1 MRGKKYLWTLATVY
15 LAYLT
20 HGVQAILLSQNKV
33 SFFTQW
39 GYTDA
44 TLGAAAVSA
53 VIAYTGL
60 AKFLTVW
67 ICGEISDKVGRKRM
81 IALGA
86 VLYLGAFA
94 GLLFSHSY
102 AVACVCAF
110 ALGAA
115 TSCFDGACYP
125 AVQESWTKSPGTAV
139 ILIKGFISVSGLIY
153 PLMVV
158 KLTESGN
165 WAIGVIIPIVMAI
178 GILVISLIA
187 PYSYDEEMKGRKND
201 PAKKAAYE
209 EEKKANKH
217 VLDADAKKAEA
228 RFLVKPPFFVTIGC
242 ALYGF
247 IAMGTMYSAQQYIKV
262 FGQLNAGMNDL
273 ASASLTSIFTAGSLI
288 AVVLWGV
295 FMAKFRWRTLKI
307 LLIDLIGSV
316 LGYALLYLI
325 KAPAMVYIA
334 TFMIGFFAAGGAL
347 QCGVSLIQEM
357 HPGNKGRNLGIYYT
371 FMGLASYVIPYIQS
385 WLIGSS
391 GEAQASMT
399 NILINLAM
407 AIVGL
412 LFMVYLATNYKKWFG
427 VSPFSKVTDDE

>member
-15 LAYLT
+15 MAYLT
-20 HGVQAILLSQNKV
+20 HGIQAILLSQNKT

-44 TLGAAAVSA
+44 TAGAAAVSA

-67 ICGEISDKVGRKRM
+67 LCGELSDKVGRKLM

-86 VLYLGAFA
+86 VLYLAAFS
-94 GLLFSHSY
+94 GLLLTHSY
-102 AVACVCAF
+102 TVACVCAF

-125 AVQESWTKSPGTAV
+125 AVQESWVESPGTAV
-139 ILIKGFISVSGLIY
+139 ILIKGVISVSGLIY
-153 PLMVV
+153 PMLVV
-158 KLTESGN
+158 SLAESGN
-165 WAIGVIIPIVMAI
+165 WTVGVIIPIVMSAI
-178 GILVISLIA
+178 VLALSLIA
-187 PYSYDEEMKGRKND
+187 PYSYDEEMKERNSD

-209 EEKKANKH
+209 AEKASNKH
-217 VLDADAKKAEA
+217 VLDADAKKAQA
-228 RFLVKPPFFVTIGC
+228 RFIQKPPFFVTIGC

-262 FGQLNAGMNDL
+262 FGQLNAGMTDM

-295 FMAKFRWRTLKI
+295 LMAQLRWRTLKI
-307 LLIDLIGSV
+307 LVIDLVGSV
-316 LGYALLYLI
+316 LGYGLLYLI
-325 KAPAMVYIA
+325 TVPAMVYLA

-385 WLIGSS
+385 WLIRGA
-391 GEAQASMT
+391 GEAQASMN
-399 NILINLAM
+399 NILMNLSM
-407 AIVGL
+407 AAVGL
-412 LFMVYLATNYKKWFG
+412 VFMLYLAANYKKWFG
-427 VSPFSKVTDDE
+427 VSPFSKRAEDE